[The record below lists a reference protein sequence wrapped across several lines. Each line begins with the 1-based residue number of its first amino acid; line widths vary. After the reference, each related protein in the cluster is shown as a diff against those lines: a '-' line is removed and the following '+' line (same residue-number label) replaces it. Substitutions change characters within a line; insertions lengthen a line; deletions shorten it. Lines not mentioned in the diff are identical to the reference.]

1 MRAIWRDYSDRKWTP
16 NNEMKKFEEL
26 LIENGFIIQK
36 VRETCSKTE
45 YMTTKGDIQ
54 DIFVFN
60 TTDKAKDR
68 IISSLRFLLFS
79 SFFLSPCPPAIYT
92 TTLARSATS
101 SRRSHRGSRDGRSSG
116 KKNMQLLERKV
127 GVYSRISY

>member
-16 NNEMKKFEEL
+16 YNEMKKFEAL

-45 YMTTKGDIQ
+45 YMTAKGDVQ

-68 IISSLRFLLFS
+68 ITSSLR
-79 SFFLSPCPPAIYT
+79 
-92 TTLARSATS
+92 
-101 SRRSHRGSRDGRSSG
+101 SHEILVENIKLKQEIAKR
-116 KKNMQLLERKV
+116 NMEE
-127 GVYSRISY
+127 

>member
-1 MRAIWRDYSDRKWTP
+1 MRSTWRDYSDRKWTS

-45 YMTTKGDIQ
+45 YMTVKGNIQ

-60 TTDKAKDR
+60 ATDKAKGR
-68 IISSLRFLLFS
+68 IKSSLR
-79 SFFLSPCPPAIYT
+79 
-92 TTLARSATS
+92 
-101 SRRSHRGSRDGRSSG
+101 SHDILIE
-116 KKNMQLLERKV
+116 NMKLKQEMTKRNLEE
-127 GVYSRISY
+127 

>member
-45 YMTTKGDIQ
+45 YMTVKDNIQ

-68 IISSLRFLLFS
+68 ITSSLR
-79 SFFLSPCPPAIYT
+79 
-92 TTLARSATS
+92 
-101 SRRSHRGSRDGRSSG
+101 SHEILVENIKLKQEIAKR
-116 KKNMQLLERKV
+116 NLEE
-127 GVYSRISY
+127 

>member
-1 MRAIWRDYSDRKWTP
+1 MRSTWRDYSDRKWTP

-45 YMTTKGDIQ
+45 YMTVKGNIQ

-60 TTDKAKDR
+60 ITDKAKDR
-68 IISSLRFLLFS
+68 ITSSLR
-79 SFFLSPCPPAIYT
+79 
-92 TTLARSATS
+92 
-101 SRRSHRGSRDGRSSG
+101 SHEILVENIKLKQEIAKR
-116 KKNMQLLERKV
+116 NLEE
-127 GVYSRISY
+127 

>member
-1 MRAIWRDYSDRKWTP
+1 MRSTWRDYSARKSAP

-45 YMTTKGDIQ
+45 YMTVKGNIQ

-60 TTDKAKDR
+60 ITDKAKDR
-68 IISSLRFLLFS
+68 ITSSLR
-79 SFFLSPCPPAIYT
+79 
-92 TTLARSATS
+92 
-101 SRRSHRGSRDGRSSG
+101 SHEILVENIKLKQEIAKR
-116 KKNMQLLERKV
+116 NLEE
-127 GVYSRISY
+127 